1 MELIPA
7 VLTVPGRLTPS
18 SVAAFDRALQ
28 DALVGPAPVVVLRG
42 ATAGTFSL
50 GLAID
55 AADDG
60 TTSARAFADVL
71 ARLHAAPKPLLA
83 AIDGAAIGGGLGLAC
98 ACDWVVATRPSTFG
112 LPELLWGLLPAMIW
126 PVVTDR
132 MAPHVAR
139 QWTLAAHTREANEAH
154 AAGVVDDLVD
164 ADRLDAAV
172 RRGVR
177 LLARLEPSALPRFR
191 AWARDSRVL
200 SLPAA
205 VTAGAEITGRL
216 MHDATVQRRWR
227 AFAEGDV
234 PWSA

>member
-7 VLTVPGRLTPS
+7 VLTVPERLTPS

-28 DALVGPAPVVVLRG
+28 QALAEAAPVVVLRG

-60 TTSARAFADVL
+60 TTSARAFAEVL

-83 AIDGAAIGGGLGLAC
+83 AVDGAAIGGGLGLAC
-98 ACDWVVATRPSTFG
+98 ACDWVVATPASTFG

-139 QWTLAAHTREANEAH
+139 QWTLAAHTRRADEAQ
-154 AAGVVDDLVD
+154 AAGVVDDLVA
-164 ADRLDAAV
+164 ADRLDAAI

-191 AWARDSRVL
+191 AWARESRTL
-200 SLPAA
+200 TLPAA
-205 VTAGAEITGRL
+205 VAAGAEITGQL
-216 MHDATVQRRWR
+216 MRDPAVQGRWR
-227 AFAEGDV
+227 AFAEGDA